1 MRSRILSACAL
12 AACICGAG
20 AYAPAAAQD
29 NKEKQ
34 AEVKVS
40 GGERSAAEKVEKAKG
55 AEAKLQ
61 AAAEFV
67 KKYPQSALRPR
78 VAQALADEIAKV
90 EDRELKVSL
99 AETYGSIF
107 NAPDEAQNFGG
118 TLLAA
123 YIDAGRTEEAMRV
136 GSAWLEKHPDDVQT
150 MQNLTVLASGEAIKG
165 NMQFAEQGRRYG
177 ARAIELLEADKRPE
191 YIDAAKWPELKSN
204 LLVSLYSEMGVLAFK
219 AGDMKAAR
227 PLLEKAAD
235 LHSPDPGVYL
245 ILADFARDEYDL
257 RSKEYKV
264 ASAADRPAALKTAEA
279 ALDRLIEAYA
289 RAVAMTEGNPAYQQ
303 ANTALR
309 QDLETNYKFRNNGKT
324 DGLQQLIDKYKKK

>member
-20 AYAPAAAQD
+20 AYRPSAAQD
-29 NKEKQ
+29 NKQ

-40 GGERSAAEKVEKAKG
+40 GGERTAAEKVEKAKG

-67 KKYPQSALRPR
+67 KKYPQSTLRPR
-78 VAQALADEIAKV
+78 VAQALADEIARV
-90 EDRELKVSL
+90 EDKELKVSL
-99 AETYGSIF
+99 AETYGAVF
-107 NAPDEAQNFGG
+107 NAPDEAQNISG
-118 TLLAA
+118 TLLSA
-123 YIDAGRTEEAMRV
+123 YINAGRADEAMKA
-136 GSAWLEKHPDDVQT
+136 GAAWLEKHPDDVQT
-150 MQNLTVLASGEAIKG
+150 MQNLTVLAASEAIKE
-165 NMQFAEQGRRYG
+165 NMQYAEAGRRYG
-177 ARAIELLEADKRPE
+177 ARALEIIEADKRPE
-191 YIDAAKWPELKSN
+191 HIDAAKWAELKSN
-204 LLVSLYSEMGVLAFK
+204 LQVSLYRETGVLAFK
-219 AGDMKAAR
+219 SGDLKAAR

-235 LHSPDPGVYL
+235 LRSPDPGVYL
-245 ILADFARDEYDL
+245 LLAQFAGDEYDT

-289 RAVAMTEGNPAYQQ
+289 RAVAMTEGNPAYQA
-303 ANTALR
+303 ANAALR

-324 DGLQQLIDKYKKK
+324 DGIQQLIDKYKKK

>member
-12 AACICGAG
+12 AACLCGAG
-20 AYAPAAAQD
+20 PYAAAAQD
-29 NKEKQ
+29 NKAKQ

-40 GGERSAAEKVEKAKG
+40 GGERSAAEKIEKAKG
-55 AEAKLQ
+55 VEARLQ

-67 KKYPQSALRPR
+67 RKYPQSALRPR
-78 VAQALADEIAKV
+78 VAQALAEEIGRV
-90 EDRELKVSL
+90 EDKELKVSL

-107 NAPDEAQNFGG
+107 NAPDETQNFSG

-123 YIDAGRTEEAMRV
+123 YINAGRTEDAMRS
-136 GSAWLEKHPDDVQT
+136 GAAWLEKHPDDVQI
-150 MQNLTVLASGEAIKG
+150 MQNLAVLASSEAIKD

-177 ARAIELLEADKRPE
+177 ARAIELIEADKRPE
-191 YIDAAKWPELKSN
+191 RVDPAKWPELKPG
-204 LLVSLYSEMGVLAFK
+204 LLVSLYRETGVLAFK
-219 AGDMKAAR
+219 AGDLKAAR
-227 PLLEKAAD
+227 PLLEKAAE
-235 LHSPDPGVYL
+235 LRSPDPGVYL
-245 ILADFARDEYDL
+245 LLAQFAGDEYDV

-264 ASAADRPAALKTAEA
+264 AAAADRPAALKTAEA

-309 QDLETNYKFRNNGKT
+309 QDLETNYKYRNGGKT

>member
-20 AYAPAAAQD
+20 AYASAAAQD
-29 NKEKQ
+29 NKQ
-34 AEVKVS
+34 AEVKIS
-40 GGERSAAEKVEKAKG
+40 GGERTAAEKVEKAKG

-67 KKYPQSALRPR
+67 KKYPQSPLRPR

-90 EDRELKVSL
+90 EDKELKVSL

-107 NAPDEAQNFGG
+107 SAPDEAQNISG

-123 YIDAGRTEEAMRV
+123 YINAGRTEDAMRA
-136 GSAWLEKHPDDVQT
+136 GTAWLEKHPDDVQI
-150 MQNLTVLASGEAIKG
+150 MQNLTVMASAEAIKE

-177 ARAIELLEADKRPE
+177 ARAIELIEADKRPE
-191 YIDAAKWPELKSN
+191 HIDAAKWPELKSTI
-204 LLVSLYSEMGVLAFK
+204 LVSLYRETGVLAFK
-219 AGDMKAAR
+219 AGDLKAAR
-227 PLLEKAAD
+227 PLLEKAAE
-235 LHSPDPGVYL
+235 LRSPDPGVYL
-245 ILADFARDEYDL
+245 LLAQFAGDDYDI

-309 QDLETNYKFRNNGKT
+309 QDLESNYKFRNNGKT